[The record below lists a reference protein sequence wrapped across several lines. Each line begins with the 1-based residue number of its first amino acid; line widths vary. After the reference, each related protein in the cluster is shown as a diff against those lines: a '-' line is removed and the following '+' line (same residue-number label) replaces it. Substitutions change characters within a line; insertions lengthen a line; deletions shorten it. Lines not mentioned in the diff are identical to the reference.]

1 MKDIGISIV
10 TYAMPVFAGNLL
22 KYETNIMAQSK
33 KPEPAPKKAS
43 MQATTGY
50 PAPIQLATPTDLKTE
65 EVKNV
70 VNAVNPLI
78 ADAFALYAKTKNFHW
93 HLCGSHFRD
102 YHLMFDEQADGIFES
117 IDILSERVR
126 KVGGTTIRSI
136 SHISQLQTI
145 KDNNDDFVPADKMIA
160 ELLSDNLHIAKNQRQ
175 AIETTE
181 KNRDTP
187 TSNLLQDQ
195 LDQTERR
202 IWFLF
207 EVSRG
212 GKNEL

>member
-1 MKDIGISIV
+1 
-10 TYAMPVFAGNLL
+10 
-22 KYETNIMAQSK
+22 MAQL
-33 KPEPAPKKAS
+33 KKAQPTS
-43 MQATTGY
+43 KADKQATYGY
-50 PAPIQLATPTDLKTE
+50 PAPAQLSTPTDLKPD

-70 VNAVNPLI
+70 VHTVNPLI
-78 ADAFALYAKTKNFHW
+78 ADAFALYTKTKNFHW
-93 HLCGSHFRD
+93 HLSGSHFRD
-102 YHLMFDEQADGIFES
+102 YHLMFDEQADAIFES

-126 KVGGTTIRSI
+126 RIGGTTIRSI
-136 SHISQLQTI
+136 SHISRLQTI
-145 KDNNDDFVPADKMIA
+145 KDNNNDFVTAEEMIA
-160 ELLSDNLHIAKNQRQ
+160 ELLSDNLHIAKNQRE
-175 AIETTE
+175 AIDKTE

-207 EVSRG
+207 EISRG